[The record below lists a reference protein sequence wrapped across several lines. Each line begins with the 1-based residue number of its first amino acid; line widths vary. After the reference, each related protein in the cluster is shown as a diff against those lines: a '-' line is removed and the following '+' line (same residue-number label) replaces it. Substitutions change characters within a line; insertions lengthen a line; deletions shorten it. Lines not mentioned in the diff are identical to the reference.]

1 MTVSRRRSAFL
12 HPAHAP
18 GCRRGVFEWTLHQVC
33 SPAPSLH
40 HPRST
45 GLVYGTRTEGR
56 ACPRRIRA
64 ASTPRRHQQNK
75 RRRDGESLLLLMSGG
90 HGARRIGGQWGGRS
104 KMSDVLPARAAG
116 LVLRPASIRGCA
128 LFGACVGRPRSASR
142 RGQNDL
148 PIVIVSASTDQV
160 GSGPS
165 CCPAI
170 IDFDFGPGPRAG
182 AARGRVGFPS
192 SEWAIPLRL
201 YMWASSTRTLQIPRA
216 TPCSAAPGEGK
227 GS

>member
-1 MTVSRRRSAFL
+1 MDFV
-12 HPAHAP
+12 P
-18 GCRRGVFEWTLHQVC
+18 G

-45 GLVYGTRTEGR
+45 GWAYGTRTEGR
-56 ACPRRIRA
+56 DYPPRRIRA
-64 ASTPRRHQQNK
+64 ARK

-90 HGARRIGGQWGGRS
+90 HGARRIGGQWRCRS
-104 KMSDVLPARAAG
+104 KMSG
-116 LVLRPASIRGCA
+116 LGLLRPSSIRGCT
-128 LFGACVGRPRSASR
+128 LFGACVGGPRSASR

-165 CCPAI
+165 
-170 IDFDFGPGPRAG
+170 GE
-182 AARGRVGFPS
+182 GRVGFPS